1 MASIHSRYY
10 WKATAYYHLGIEDS
24 VKFYGQLFLDSTDF
38 SPGTIRILGLMG
50 NKEKAFNL
58 LREGT
63 KLAGAEDSDIS
74 LYCVR
79 IIDWEIDLLSTMG
92 EYEEATDL
100 LLKINRSYPN
110 YGDYASLFNLPRFDK
125 IKSEYPPF
133 VEALNNLKLP
143 PKLDLEGLIKL

>member
-1 MASIHSRYY
+1 
-10 WKATAYYHLGIEDS
+10 
-24 VKFYGQLFLDSTDF
+24 
-38 SPGTIRILGLMG
+38 MG